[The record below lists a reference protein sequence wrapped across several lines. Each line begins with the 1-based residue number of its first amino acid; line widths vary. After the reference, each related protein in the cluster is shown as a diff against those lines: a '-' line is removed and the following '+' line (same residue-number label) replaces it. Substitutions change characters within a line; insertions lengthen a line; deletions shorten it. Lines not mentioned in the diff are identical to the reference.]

1 MPIFFANI
9 WNHPKTSIVGVLL
22 GLVTV
27 CSVLSQ
33 QGITLG
39 NAGTGTVVALIS
51 GLATAFLGLISK
63 DWGSSSD
70 SGSTTTTTA
79 KLGAIALMA
88 LLLTGTVPM
97 VGCTVTSAELK
108 SDTSSLAV
116 ALTSLSAALASTDA
130 TTAADL
136 STAAAGLNAVVS
148 SWDTSTAASKINTI
162 ASGVETVLAKIPSTS
177 QYVSLVAIAVA
188 AVDALVA
195 NVGTKDQVAAR
206 ERVSS
211 PAMSAALVD
220 YRQRGVSQIHHRF
233 GRSAA
238 GDFKAAWN
246 SAIASNHLAAQP
258 IR

>member
-1 MPIFFANI
+1 MTELFANI

-22 GLVTV
+22 GIVTI
-27 CSVLSQ
+27 CSVLAQ

-51 GLATAFLGLISK
+51 GLATAFLGLIAR

-70 SGSTTTTTA
+70 GGSTTSATT
-79 KLGAIALMA
+79 KLGAIALIA

-108 SDTSSLAV
+108 GDSSALAA

-136 STAAAGLNAVVS
+136 STAAAGLNAVVG
-148 SWDTSTAASKINTI
+148 SWDTSTAASKINAI
-162 ASGVETVLAKIPSTS
+162 ASGVETVLAKIPATS
-177 QYVSLVAIAVA
+177 QYAALVAIAVA
-188 AVDALVA
+188 AVDALIA
-195 NVGTKDQVAAR
+195 NVGTKAQLEARSRVAAP
-206 ERVSS
+206 S
-211 PAMSAALVD
+211 MSVALIE
-220 YRQRGVSQIHHRF
+220 YRQRGQGQIHHRF
-233 GRSAA
+233 GRSTA
-238 GDFKAAWN
+238 GDFKVAWN
-246 SAIASNHLAAQP
+246 GAIAANHLAVQP